1 MTKEKTW
8 TSSWKASEQP
18 RKQRAYVRNAP
29 LHIRSE
35 LIVAHLSKELR
46 TKHKRRSI
54 RLKVGDKVKVMR
66 GSFKNKTGKVER
78 INTKNKKVY
87 VTGVEFAKRD
97 GSKAQYPVHP
107 SNLLVQELD
116 LADKRRLTAEVKSK

>member
-1 MTKEKTW
+1 MTREKTW

-18 RKQRAYVRNAP
+18 RKQRSYVRNAP
-29 LHIRSE
+29 LHVRNE

-46 TKHKRRSI
+46 AKHKRRSV
-54 RLKVGDKVKVMR
+54 RVKVGDKVKVMR
-66 GSFKNKTGKVER
+66 GSFKNKSGKVER
-78 INTKNKKVY
+78 IDVKNKKVY

-116 LADKRRLTAEVKSK
+116 LADKRRLATEVKK